1 MRQGKIALA
10 LACACITTAPAAA
23 STGMAPAGTARL
35 DPSTAGGG
43 AHLLLDAQGAAGGG
57 FHRQEIP
64 GGLAIS
70 FNKGFAFDPAAVG
83 GVCSDDQASKDSCPA
98 NSIVGTGLLDVLGE
112 GFAFGPSGQQFTAQL
127 TFFRAQPRQAGDPMG
142 IVFAFKETSSGYQ
155 GTTIG
160 RVLTI
165 DDPLLGTQIQWDKLP
180 IPSLP
185 PGLHFTLQRLR
196 IDLGAGTATPP
207 VRVRPAK
214 KRPNCR
220 RTKRRSHGR
229 VVYVCRKKVRTMR
242 CRRSVRHYLC
252 TKRPRARKAQD
263 GAAFLT
269 NPPTCGGTWRIRL
282 ELAYPSGNEIRDAD
296 APCTAAR

>member
-23 STGMAPAGTARL
+23 SMAPAGTAKV
-35 DPSTAGGG
+35 DPPTAGAG

-83 GVCSDDQASKDSCPA
+83 GVCSDDQASNNQCPP

-127 TFFRAQPRQAGDPMG
+127 TFFRAEPRQSGDPMG
-142 IVFAFKETSSGYQ
+142 IVFAFREPSSGYQ

-160 RVLTI
+160 RVLSI
-165 DDPLLGTQIQWDKLP
+165 DDPLLGTQFQWGKLP

-185 PGLHFTLQRLR
+185 PGLHFTLERLR

-214 KRPNCR
+214 RKPNCR
-220 RTKRRSHGR
+220 KVRRHGR
-229 VVYVCRKKVRTMR
+229 TYYLCRRKPKTMR
-242 CRRSVRHYLC
+242 CRRSGKRWLC
-252 TKRPRARKAQD
+252 RKRAHKAQD
-263 GAAFLT
+263 GGAFLT
-269 NPPTCGGTWRIRL
+269 NPPACAGTWRIRL
-282 ELAYPSGNEIRDAD
+282 ELAYPSGNEVRDAD
-296 APCTAAR
+296 APCVPAR